1 MKRQK
6 KQFVII
12 LIALAVVLVATF
24 GMKTYNK
31 NQKEKETAEKEASTI
46 YISQVQTDS
55 ITSFSYEIGEVTY
68 SFTKDGENWIYDGDS
83 SVDIDEDAVETML
96 NSLEALTATDEIN
109 CEDLSEYGLED
120 PSDVISYTTDSGSVT
135 LSVGNKNDMLGS
147 YYVMTGEDGKVYLTN
162 TSLADVFSKTPEE
175 LTASDDTESVENTEN
190 AEAAEVTESTETVEE
205 GTEE

>member
-31 NQKEKETAEKEASTI
+31 NQEEKETAEEEASTI
-46 YISQVQTDS
+46 YISQVQTDT

-162 TSLADVFSKTPEE
+162 TSLADAFSKTPEE
-175 LTASDDTESVENTEN
+175 LTASDDTESVEK
-190 AEAAEVTESTETVEE
+190 

>member
-6 KQFVII
+6 KQFVVI
-12 LIALAVVLVATF
+12 LIALAVVLVATI

-31 NQKEKETAEKEASTI
+31 NQEEKETAEEEASTI

-68 SFTKDGENWIYDGDS
+68 SFTKDGEDWIYDGDS

-109 CEDLSEYGLED
+109 CEDLSEYGLEE

-175 LTASDDTESVENTEN
+175 LTASEDTESVENTEN

>member
-12 LIALAVVLVATF
+12 LIVLAVVLVATF

-68 SFTKDGENWIYDGDS
+68 SFTKDGEDWIYDGDS

>member
-68 SFTKDGENWIYDGDS
+68 SFTKDGEDWIYDGDS

-162 TSLADVFSKTPEE
+162 TSLADAFSKTPEE